1 MKTKS
6 STTASPSAS
15 ADGGL
20 PFAVS
25 LYTVFLCMLFGA
37 NTVAVKIS
45 LTGIGVFTT
54 AGLRF
59 GVAAVVLSLW
69 AVCTGKPLALTRHQA
84 RQLAP
89 LGVIFFFQLA
99 LFNFGQSMT
108 TASHGTLISNV
119 LPFVVM
125 ILAHFFIPGERA
137 SLQKAAGLILGFVGV
152 ALLFYDSAALTG
164 DALHGDFLILLAIM
178 VWACNVVYMK
188 KIIKGFHPLQV
199 TLYPMALA
207 VPAYLVCGYFFDGQM
222 IRTLDAPVVSAM
234 LYQSLV
240 TASFGFVAWNTL
252 IAKYGAT
259 TLHAFVFVMPI
270 SGVFLGVVLLDEP
283 VTAHLIIAIILV
295 TAGLLVVNGRIPRR
309 SRQETPSR

>member
-1 MKTKS
+1 MPV
-6 STTASPSAS
+6 A
-15 ADGGL
+15 ADSGL
-20 PFAVS
+20 PLAVS

-59 GVAAVVLSLW
+59 GVATAVLMFW
-69 AVCTGKPLALTRHQA
+69 AACTGKPLALTRHQV

-89 LGVIFFFQLA
+89 LGVIFFCQLA

-108 TASHGTLISNV
+108 TAAHGTLISNV

-137 SLQKAAGLILGFVGV
+137 SLGKAAGLVLGFAGV
-152 ALLFYDSAALTG
+152 ALLFYDSATLTG
-164 DALHGDFLILLAIM
+164 EALHGDFLILLAVL
-178 VWACNVVYMK
+178 VWSCNVVYMK
-188 KIIKGFHPLQV
+188 KIISGFHPLQV
-199 TLYPMALA
+199 TIYPMAMA
-207 VPAYLVCGYFFDGQM
+207 VPAYLLCGYFFDGQM

-234 LYQSLV
+234 LYQALV

-283 VTAHLIIAIILV
+283 VTANLIVAILLV
-295 TAGLLVVNGRIPRR
+295 TAGLIVVNRRGAGR
-309 SRQETPSR
+309 SEKAAGSGA